1 MVQGLILA
9 LQCDTTRQDPLEC
22 YHLMDEKQ
30 IPQYRCLEKREEN
43 AIYEAKKNIIA
54 TEAEES

>member
-1 MVQGLILA
+1 
-9 LQCDTTRQDPLEC
+9 
-22 YHLMDEKQ
+22 MDEKQ